1 MEKKHG
7 FPGSLQLWTCIKL
20 PEAYERGDSLSPFV
34 VFIYTPDLDV
44 IHQIVENIK
53 RNYLTG
59 RHGYLYQLLHS
70 STSAHSLSS
79 RRQ

>member
-1 MEKKHG
+1 MIFLDLCG
-7 FPGSLQLWTCIKL
+7 CLKL
-20 PEAYERGDSLSPFV
+20 MRGDVRSDSLSPFV
-34 VFIYTPDLDV
+34 VFIYTPDLAI

-59 RHGYLYQLLHS
+59 RQRYLYQLLHS
-70 STSAHSLSS
+70 SASAYSLSS